1 MNNHIEALSYYL
13 GAFVDELARLNVYDV
28 VISPG
33 SRSTPLALLM
43 EQHEQIKTYLHVDER
58 SAAFF
63 ALGIAK
69 AKKRPVAILCT
80 SGTAAANYYPAICEA
95 FHSRVP
101 MLVLTADRPHELRDV
116 GAPQAMN
123 QLNLYGS
130 FVKQFMEMALPEA
143 SESMYHYARMTAGR
157 AVASACFAPKGP
169 VHINFPLR
177 EPLIPDFSLENLWEK
192 GRGEYTGAVYQGNMT
207 MTSEYGSSLI
217 ERLSSMEKGLIICG
231 DDSHQDLAEVITQF
245 AEKTG
250 YPILADPLSNL
261 RSGQHDKT
269 MVIDCYDTFLRNE
282 LLKDTWKPDVM
293 IRFGGMPV
301 SKALTQYIKKQKMA
315 VHIVVDESGKWR
327 DPALAATE
335 VVCAS
340 DIDFCKELIGNMQK
354 QEQND
359 WCKMWKHIN
368 DKTKAHLREI
378 ETYETA
384 FEGKVITD
392 MMHVLPEDATLFI
405 SNSMPIRDTDTFF
418 FTTDKKVHVMANRGV
433 NGIDGIISTALG
445 ASTVCDP
452 LVLVIGDLSFY
463 HDLNGL
469 LAAKLHDLNIT
480 IVVVNNDG
488 GGIFSFLPQYESKEH
503 FESLFGTPLGLDYEH
518 VVKMYGGS
526 FTRVNGWEVF
536 RKEVQ
541 KGTAEKGLHVVEIC
555 TNREENLQL
564 HRELWT
570 KTSNTVTTFVQGE
583 VE

>member
-43 EQHEQIKTYLHVDER
+43 EQHEQIQTYLHVDER

-80 SGTAAANYYPAICEA
+80 SGTAAANYYPAVCEA

-101 MLVLTADRPHELRDV
+101 LLVLTADRPHELRDV

-123 QLNLYGS
+123 QMNLYGS

-143 SESMYHYARMTAGR
+143 REPMYHYARMTAGR

-177 EPLIPDFSLENLWEK
+177 EPLIPDFSLEYLWEK
-192 GRGEYTGAVYQGNMT
+192 GRGEYTGAVHQGNTT
-207 MTSEYGSSLI
+207 MTSEYVSSLI
-217 ERLSSMEKGLIICG
+217 GRLSSMEKGLIVCG
-231 DDSHQDLAEVITQF
+231 DDSHSDLPEAIMQF

-250 YPILADPLSNL
+250 YPVLADPLSNL
-261 RSGQHDKT
+261 RAGNHDKE

-282 LLKDTWKPDVM
+282 LLKDTWKPDVI

-301 SKALTQYIKKQKMA
+301 SKALTQFIKKQKTA

-327 DPALAATE
+327 DPALMVTE

-340 DIDFCKELIGNMQK
+340 DISFCKEITDKMSK
-354 QEQND
+354 REKND
-359 WCKMWKHIN
+359 WFQMWKHIN
-368 DKTKAHLREI
+368 DKTKEELRKI

-392 MMHVLPEDATLFI
+392 IVRVLPEEATLFA

-418 FTTDKKVHVMANRGV
+418 FTTDKNIHIMANRGV

-445 ASTVCDP
+445 ASTVCEP

-526 FTRVNGWEVF
+526 FARVNGWEAF
-536 RKEVQ
+536 REEVQ
-541 KGTAEKGLHVVEIC
+541 KGTAENGLHVVEIC

-564 HRELWT
+564 HRDLWAN
-570 KTSNTVTTFVQGE
+570 TSKVITEILQGE
-583 VE
+583 SK